1 MRGLLLTLL
10 LPILLP
16 LGLAPAPADP
26 GAPAMSPGFTNHGR
40 FITDADGRAFIVAGI
55 NMVDKRAP
63 YRADAVG
70 FGDDDAAFLAANG
83 FNAVRLGVIW
93 KAVEP
98 QPGVYDDTYLAHI
111 RDEIQ
116 TLSEHGIAT
125 LVDFHQDLYNEVYQG
140 EGAPDWAVLP
150 GGPPNAPK
158 AGFPANQF
166 INPATMHAYDNFWSN
181 AKGPGG
187 VGLAD
192 RYAAAWAH
200 AAQYLKGEPGVM
212 GLDIYNEPW
221 PGTLWATCIPIGC
234 PALDARIQK
243 VSQKVIDAVRQVDA
257 DVPIYYE
264 PNSLF
269 NDGISTYVKPTGTN
283 LGFSFHDYCLT
294 SIIGSSAGKLGDL
307 LCDATDTLTWSNAER
322 QLTRTGATP
331 LLTEFGATTLQ
342 QTLTGMVDRAATHR
356 LGWMYWAYCGCDDP
370 TTTGAGDEQALVFDP
385 AKPPTGD
392 NVDQAKLTAL
402 AVPHP
407 SLVSGTPTAYAYN
420 RSSHVFTATWT
431 TEKAAGGGSF
441 ATGAQT
447 TIAAPAVAYPNGYTV
462 QVRGGQVVSAAD
474 ADTVVVEQ
482 SAGATSISV
491 TVSPR

>member
-1 MRGLLLTLL
+1 ML
-10 LPILLP
+10 LPIMLALGVATVP
-16 LGLAPAPADP
+16 ASSEASTPEGLAA
-26 GAPAMSPGFTNHGR
+26 FTNHGR
-40 FITDADGRAFIVAGI
+40 FITDADGRAFIVAGV
-55 NMVDKRAP
+55 NMVDKKAP

-116 TLSEHGIAT
+116 TLADHGIAT
-125 LVDFHQDLYNEVYQG
+125 LVDFHQDLYNEAFQG

-166 INPATMHAYDNFWSN
+166 INLATMHAYDNFWGN

-200 AAQYLKGEPGVM
+200 AAAYLKGAPGVM

-221 PGTLWATCIPIGC
+221 PGTLWLTCIPLGC
-234 PALDARIQK
+234 PLLDARIQK
-243 VSQKVIDAVRQVDA
+243 VSQKVIDAVRTVDTN
-257 DVPIYYE
+257 VPIYYE

-269 NDGISTYVKPTGTN
+269 NDGMASYVRPKGTN

-294 SIIGSSAGKLGDL
+294 SVIGSSAGQLGDL
-307 LCDATDTLTWSNAER
+307 LCNATDTLTWANAER
-322 QLTRTGATP
+322 QLTLTGATP

-370 TTTGAGDEQALVFDP
+370 TTTGSGDVQALVYDP
-385 AKPPTGD
+385 SKPPTGD

-407 SLVSGTPTAYAYN
+407 SQVSGTPTKYAYD
-420 RSSHVFTATWT
+420 RSSHVFTTTWT
-431 TEKAAGGGSF
+431 TAKAAGGGNF
-441 ATGAQT
+441 AAGAQT

-462 QVRGGQVVSAAD
+462 QVSGGQVVSAAD

-482 SAGATSISV
+482 SPGASTVSV
-491 TVSPR
+491 TVAPR